1 METSSARPLALVTGA
16 SSGIG
21 LELARQFAQ
30 NGFDLVLAAED
41 DELTEAARR
50 VKSSGATVEA
60 VRVDLATSE
69 GVDELWRRVS
79 EDSRPLA
86 AAALNAGVGA
96 GGAFTD
102 IDLDDE
108 LRLIDLNVRSTVH
121 LAKHVVRHMVGRNEG
136 RILFT
141 SSIGA
146 TQPGAFHAVYN
157 ASKSF
162 VQSFALALRE
172 ELKDT
177 QVTVTSLMPG
187 PTDTEFFERADLED
201 TRVGASEGKD
211 DPEDVARQG
220 FEAMMNG
227 EEQIVAGSLTTKL
240 MGRSGRFV
248 PDSVKA
254 AMHRKMAEPGSA
266 KK

>member
-21 LELARQFAQ
+21 LELARQFGF
-30 NGFDLVLAAED
+30 NGFDVVIAAED

-60 VRVDLATSE
+60 VQVDLATPE
-69 GVDELWRRVS
+69 GVEELWRRV
-79 EDSRPLA
+79 DDGGRPLA

-121 LAKHVVRHMVGRNEG
+121 LSKYVVRHMASRNEG

-187 PTDTEFFERADLED
+187 PTETEFFERADLED
-201 TRVGASEGKD
+201 TRVGASENKD
-211 DPEDVARQG
+211 DPEDVAREG

-227 EEQIVAGSLTTKL
+227 DEQIVAGSLTTKL

-266 KK
+266 EK